1 VTESIAVIGD
11 VHGNVSALAG
21 LLRIAEGRFDQ
32 FVLVGDY
39 VNRGPNS
46 AGVIQLLIDRIDAS
60 VPLFCIA
67 GNHDKAFLKCI
78 EEGKLNA
85 FLRMG
90 GAATINSYIATP
102 EPDILGQVRRSIPGR
117 HVDFLRGLKS
127 HFDENGLLVTHG
139 PKDAHNGSNTVSLH
153 VFGHVPQGQRPKVT
167 RNWAAI
173 DTGCGMTPEGRLT
186 CLVWP
191 TLEILQVDFEG
202 REVRPNAS

>member
-21 LLRIAEGRFDQ
+21 LLRITEGRFDQ

-46 AGVIQLLIDRIDAS
+46 ADVIQLLIDRLDAD

-67 GNHDKAFLKCI
+67 GNHDHAFLGCI
-78 EEGKLNA
+78 DEGKLNA

-90 GAATINSYIATP
+90 GAATINSYIAAP
-102 EPDILGQVRRSIPGR
+102 EPDVLEQVRRSIPSR
-117 HVDFLRGLKS
+117 HVDFLRSLKW
-127 HFDENGLLVTHG
+127 HYEETGLLVTHG
-139 PKDAHNGSNTVSLH
+139 PEDAHYGSNAVSFH
-153 VFGHVPQGQRPKVT
+153 VFGHVPQGKAPKLT
-167 RNWAAI
+167 RSWAAI

-191 TLEILQVDFEG
+191 TLEIIQVDFEG
-202 REVRPNAS
+202 REVRPNAT